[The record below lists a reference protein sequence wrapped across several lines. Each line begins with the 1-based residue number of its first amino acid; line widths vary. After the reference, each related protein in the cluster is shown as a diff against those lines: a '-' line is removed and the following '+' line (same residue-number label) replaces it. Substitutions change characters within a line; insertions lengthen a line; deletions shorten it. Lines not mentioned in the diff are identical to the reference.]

1 MAENEEAVK
10 NEETVKHEETAKN
23 EEITA
28 VAEQPAPAKKKD
40 NKAMMMMGIVVLISV
55 GGAFVFVSKVYPSL
69 AGNVQPDAIVQE
81 LEGLEDAVEAGE
93 TADEA
98 TTQEVEPQELKK
110 EPASAKKKDEKKKE
124 GEEGAEKEEV
134 VLIVPLDT
142 IIVNLSASNGRRYLK
157 TKINL
162 EAKDGEVKKTIESKA
177 IQIKD
182 RLISILSS
190 KTLEDIDG
198 LEAQENLRKEIKD
211 AVDVVLKVEGVLQV
225 YFTEF
230 VIQ

>member
-1 MAENEEAVK
+1 MAEKKEKITKEENK
-10 NEETVKHEETAKN
+10 TT
-23 EEITA
+23 
-28 VAEQPAPAKKKD
+28 EQPAAEKKKG
-40 NKAMMMMGIVVLISV
+40 NKTIIMMGIVILISI

-69 AGNVQPDAIVQE
+69 AGNVQPDAGVPENSENQA
-81 LEGLEDAVEAGE
+81 AVE
-93 TADEA
+93 TADVQTVKQPE
-98 TTQEVEPQELKK
+98 TKK
-110 EPASAKKKDEKKKE
+110 EPASASKKKE
-124 GEEGAEKEEV
+124 EKGKEGTEGAAKEES
-134 VLIVPLDT
+134 LIAPVETL
-142 IIVNLSASNGRRYLK
+142 IVNLSGSNGRRYLR

-162 EAKDGEVKKTIESKA
+162 EAKDGDVKKLIETKS

-190 KTLEDIDG
+190 KTLEEIDG

-230 VIQ
+230 VVQ